1 MRIIFS
7 GAAQEVTGS
16 CYYLEAGGSRFL
28 VDCGLFQGSRL
39 AEEKNELAFPFD
51 ASRLDFVILTHAH
64 LDHCGRLPLLV
75 KRGFHGRV
83 FATEPTIP
91 LADIVL
97 SDAAGLIADEAER
110 DGHEPI
116 WTEEDLD
123 RLRPLFKAGR
133 YHQPIRVGKV
143 SFEFYDAGHILGSAF
158 VRIQADGQTVV
169 FSGDLGNPPV
179 PLLPPTE
186 FVETADWV
194 VMESTYGNRRH
205 EDWHLRRQR
214 LGQAIK
220 QSVNQGGTLLIPAFA
235 IERTQEILHD
245 INEIVQD
252 GSLPYVPTF
261 LDSPMAI
268 KATSVYKEFTSY
280 YNADAIKQ
288 LATDEDLFSF
298 PGMTQ
303 TRSSSE
309 SKTINNVPPPKIIM
323 AGSGMMQGG
332 RILHH
337 LKQYVDQP
345 NCTLLI
351 VGFLVQTS
359 IGRQLLDGAKHVRIF
374 GHEYPVRCQ
383 VKAIGA
389 YSGHA
394 DQPKLLG
401 WISHL
406 KHPPRGVFITHG
418 ERQSALDLARSVRA
432 TTSFRTTIPALFEE
446 VKIS

>member
-1 MRIIFS
+1 MRIILA

-16 CYYLEAGGSRFL
+16 CYYVEAAGSRFL
-28 VDCGLFQGSRL
+28 VDCGLFQGNRL

-75 KRGFHGRV
+75 KRGFHGPV
-83 FATEPTIP
+83 YATEPTVP

-97 SDAAGLIADEAER
+97 SDAANLIGEEAER
-110 DGHEPI
+110 DGEQPL
-116 WTEEDLD
+116 WDQSDLD
-123 RLRPLFKAGR
+123 RLRPLFKPTR
-133 YHQPIRVGKV
+133 YHQKIKVGKV
-143 SFEFYDAGHILGSAF
+143 TVELFDAGHILGSAF
-158 VRIQADGQTVV
+158 VRVEAEGQAVV

-186 FVETADWV
+186 EIPPADWV
-194 VMESTYGNRRH
+194 VLESTYGNRRH
-205 EDWHLRRQR
+205 EDWHLRKQR

-220 QSVNQGGTLLIPAFA
+220 SSVSQGGTLLIPSFA

-245 INEIVQD
+245 INEIVHS
-252 GSLPYVPTF
+252 GALPYVPIY

-268 KATSVYKEFTSY
+268 RATEVYRDFTSY
-280 YNADAIKQ
+280 YNAAAIKQ
-288 LATDEDLFSF
+288 LATDDDLFSF
-298 PGMTQ
+298 PGLSQ
-303 TRSSSE
+303 TMSSAQ
-309 SKTINNVPPPKIIM
+309 SKAINVTPPPKIIM

-351 VGFLVQTS
+351 VGFLVETS
-359 IGRQLLDGAKHVRIF
+359 IGRQMLDGAKHVRIF
-374 GHEYPVRCQ
+374 GQEYPVRCQ

-394 DQPKLLG
+394 DQPKLLSWLSG
-401 WISHL
+401 L
-406 KHPPRGVFITHG
+406 KHAPKGVIVAHG
-418 ERQSALDLARSVRA
+418 EKQSALDLAQSIRA
-432 TTSFRTTIPALFEE
+432 QTGWPAKIPALFEE
-446 VKIS
+446 ISLS